1 MLSGTIRLALVT
13 LAAAQQTLS
22 PRAARKLTEDAA
34 TGLRIG
40 LEIAQEAADAG

>member
-1 MLSGTIRLALVT
+1 MLKGAIKLALIT

-34 TGLRIG
+34 KGLRIG
-40 LEIAQEAADAG
+40 LEIAQESRDAG